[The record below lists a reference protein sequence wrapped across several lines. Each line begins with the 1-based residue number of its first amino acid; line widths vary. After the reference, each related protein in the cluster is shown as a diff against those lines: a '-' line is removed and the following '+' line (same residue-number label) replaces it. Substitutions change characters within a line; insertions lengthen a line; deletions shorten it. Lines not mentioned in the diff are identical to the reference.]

1 AASAF
6 EPSHVICCWDMGCKT
21 DRNDIFKDYKAN
33 RSEPPLVLI
42 PQFDMAKEAAVELG
56 ILTIGLAGYEA
67 DDCIGTLTAMFS
79 EEADITIVTGDK
91 DLLQLLTV
99 NVKVALLQK
108 GIGNYKVYTEESF
121 SEETGIEP
129 K

>member
-1 AASAF
+1 MSSAAGTWEAKRTETIYLRTIKRTGASRL
-6 EPSHVICCWDMGCKT
+6 E
-21 DRNDIFKDYKAN
+21 
-33 RSEPPLVLI
+33 LI
-42 PQFDMAKEAAVELG
+42 PQFDMAKEAAEELG
-56 ILTIGLAGYEA
+56 ILNIGLAGYEA

-108 GIGNYKVYTEESF
+108 GIRQL
-121 SEETGIEP
+121 
-129 K
+129 